1 MMIMLVFS
9 YGIPKSG
16 STLAFHLATGIAM
29 LGGHWQP
36 KLDPALRR
44 PGLPMALAVP
54 LTKEFPHGPA
64 PPQTGNDRLLTLAL
78 QVAARRAA
86 RRGHGPAI
94 LPPELGASGLGV
106 PFVQT
111 LDPAVLPRLIEAAGP
126 RLLLIKTHAA
136 PSDAWISAY
145 RGFAA
150 QGLARVHVNHRDPRD
165 ICLALLDAARI
176 SRERGASEF
185 TEFATLEAAMAGVQ
199 RYLAEAA
206 RWDGLPNVLHL
217 HYETCAFRTDAAID
231 LLKADLGV
239 ECRNDLVRHY
249 ALRLAYTQR
258 NKAAPNR
265 HRDELD
271 ERDVA
276 RLTEAFLPY
285 LRARGYLAGPV

>member
-1 MMIMLVFS
+1 MRAMLVFS

-16 STLAFHLATGIAM
+16 STLAFHLATGIAL

-44 PGLPMALAVP
+44 PGLPVARAIP
-54 LTKEFPHGPA
+54 LTKDFPHGPA
-64 PPQTGNDRLLTLAL
+64 PPQTARDRLLTLAL

-86 RRGHGPAI
+86 RRGHGPAQ
-94 LPPELGASGLGV
+94 LDPALGASGHGV
-106 PFVQT
+106 PFLQA
-111 LDPAVLPRLIEAAGP
+111 LDPAALPRLIEAAGP
-126 RLLLIKTHAA
+126 RILLIKTHAA
-136 PSDAWISAY
+136 PSEEWIAAY

-165 ICLALLDAARI
+165 ICLALMDAARI
-176 SRERGASEF
+176 SRERGVTEF
-185 TEFATLEAAMAGVQ
+185 TKFPTLDAAAAGVQ

-206 RWDGLPNVLHL
+206 RWNGLPGVLHL
-217 HYETCAFRTDAAID
+217 HYETCAFQTDAAID

-258 NKAAPNR
+258 NKAAPHR

-271 ERDVA
+271 EAQAA
-276 RLTEAFLPY
+276 RLTETFGPY
-285 LRARGYLAGPV
+285 LRERGYSTG

>member
-1 MMIMLVFS
+1 MLVFS

-16 STLAFHLATGIAM
+16 STLAFHLATGISL

-44 PGLPMALAVP
+44 PGLPIAAAIP
-54 LTKEFPHGPA
+54 FTKDFPKGPA
-64 PPQTGNDRLLTLAL
+64 PSQTVRDRLLTFQL
-78 QVAARRAA
+78 QWAARRAA
-86 RRGHGPAI
+86 RRGHGPAV
-94 LPPELGASGLGV
+94 LAPEWDASNHGV

-111 LDPAVLPRLIEAAGP
+111 LDPAVLPRLVEAAGQGI
-126 RLLLIKTHAA
+126 LLIKTHAA
-136 PSDAWISAY
+136 PSEEWLAAY

-165 ICLALLDAARI
+165 VCLALVDAARI
-176 SRERGASEF
+176 SRERGTPEF
-185 TEFATLEAAMAGVQ
+185 VEFATLEAAACGVQ

-206 RWDGLPNVLHL
+206 RWNGMPGVLHL
-217 HYETCAFRTDAAID
+217 RYETCAFQTDAAID
-231 LLKADLGV
+231 CLKADLGV
-239 ECRNDLVRHY
+239 ECRSDLVRHY

-271 ERDVA
+271 PGQRE
-276 RLTEAFLPY
+276 RLTEMFGPY
-285 LRARGYLAGPV
+285 LRAWGYLAGR